1 MHILLVDDEKLNR
14 MVVGRVL
21 ETAGY
26 SFHSCANG
34 EEALEYLRTTPCDVV
49 LMDRQMPGIDGL
61 ETTRRIRALTDI
73 DQPRIISFSAY
84 VDERDR
90 IEAYDA
96 GMDGVIEKPVTI
108 DQLRHYLGEPPA
120 S

>member
-21 ETAGY
+21 KTAGFD
-26 SFHSCANG
+26 FHSCAGG
-34 EEALEYLRTTPCDVV
+34 EEALEYLQRTPCDIV
-49 LMDRQMPGIDGL
+49 LMDRQMPGMDGL
-61 ETTRRIRALTDI
+61 EATRRIRAMTHI
-73 DQPRIISFSAY
+73 RQPRIISFSAY
-84 VDERDR
+84 IDERDQN
-90 IEAYDA
+90 EAYEA

-108 DQLRHYLGEPPA
+108 DQLRRYLGDPPG